1 MRWWRFGPGIGR
13 TAASGSASGPAIAT
27 ADRCLRAPF
36 LRLAGDERQ
45 PRQVFRQQLATFG
58 SDQPIT
64 EERKAGPRAGQVDT
78 VVWVELN
85 LAAISSLA
93 GVSGSRQEPSQRCLP
108 HRKRPA
114 SNALILEDMDG
125 VSLASSWQLPS
136 TKDARYFRK
145 STKDARYPLKVTK
158 DARHFQKYINNAQQF
173 RKPIKHA
180 HDCRGFIRIA
190 N

>member
-1 MRWWRFGPGIGR
+1 MHGARSCSFCDLILVGE
-13 TAASGSASGPAIAT
+13 AT
-27 ADRCLRAPF
+27 REA
-36 LRLAGDERQ
+36 
-45 PRQVFRQQLATFG
+45 
-58 SDQPIT
+58 
-64 EERKAGPRAGQVDT
+64 RAG
-78 VVWVELN
+78 
-85 LAAISSLA
+85 
-93 GVSGSRQEPSQRCLP
+93 CLP

-145 STKDARYPLKVTK
+145 STKDARYSRKFTK

>member
-1 MRWWRFGPGIGR
+1 MGIWRR
-13 TAASGSASGPAIAT
+13 TCSFHHP
-27 ADRCLRAPF
+27 APF
-36 LRLAGDERQ
+36 LRLAGGERQ
-45 PRQVFRQQLATFG
+45 PGQIFRQQLASFRR
-58 SDQPIT
+58 DQAIT
-64 EERKAGPRAGQVDT
+64 EERKTGPRAGQVNT
-78 VVWVELN
+78 VV
-85 LAAISSLA
+85 
-93 GVSGSRQEPSQRCLP
+93 RCLP

-145 STKDARYPLKVTK
+145 STKDARYSRKFTK

>member
-1 MRWWRFGPGIGR
+1 MDPTNCGRVSEPDRASFLCFPGNFS
-13 TAASGSASGPAIAT
+13 TS
-27 ADRCLRAPF
+27 
-36 LRLAGDERQ
+36 
-45 PRQVFRQQLATFG
+45 
-58 SDQPIT
+58 
-64 EERKAGPRAGQVDT
+64 
-78 VVWVELN
+78 
-85 LAAISSLA
+85 ISKS
-93 GVSGSRQEPSQRCLP
+93 CLP

-114 SNALILEDMDG
+114 SNALIVEDMDG

-136 TKDARYFRK
+136 TKDARYSRK
-145 STKDARYPLKVTK
+145 FTK

>member
-93 GVSGSRQEPSQRCLP
+93 GVSGSRQEPSQRPSHCHAEPTNRTKADTAFRIMYIMFYASWGGWHVSCRLP
-108 HRKRPA
+108 GTYSGMEPDRA
-114 SNALILEDMDG
+114 
-125 VSLASSWQLPS
+125 
-136 TKDARYFRK
+136 
-145 STKDARYPLKVTK
+145 
-158 DARHFQKYINNAQQF
+158 
-173 RKPIKHA
+173 
-180 HDCRGFIRIA
+180 
-190 N
+190 

>member
-1 MRWWRFGPGIGR
+1 MARGTRPGCR
-13 TAASGSASGPAIAT
+13 GSAPTVNASHALVAPWPRSRQVCCWWCGVRASHRHRRTLFAPAHHIPQIDDSGRMMANAGIAIA
-27 ADRCLRAPF
+27 RIS
-36 LRLAGDERQ
+36 G
-45 PRQVFRQQLATFG
+45 
-58 SDQPIT
+58 
-64 EERKAGPRAGQVDT
+64 T
-78 VVWVELN
+78 V
-85 LAAISSLA
+85 
-93 GVSGSRQEPSQRCLP
+93 CLP

-145 STKDARYPLKVTK
+145 STKDARYSRKFTK

>member
-1 MRWWRFGPGIGR
+1 MDLCGCGDPSRSCCKLILGGG
-13 TAASGSASGPAIAT
+13 ASS
-27 ADRCLRAPF
+27 
-36 LRLAGDERQ
+36 
-45 PRQVFRQQLATFG
+45 
-58 SDQPIT
+58 
-64 EERKAGPRAGQVDT
+64 
-78 VVWVELN
+78 
-85 LAAISSLA
+85 
-93 GVSGSRQEPSQRCLP
+93 RCLP

-114 SNALILEDMDG
+114 SNALIVEDMDG

-145 STKDARYPLKVTK
+145 STKDARYSRKFTK

>member
-1 MRWWRFGPGIGR
+1 MHGARSCSFCDLI
-13 TAASGSASGPAIAT
+13 
-27 ADRCLRAPF
+27 
-36 LRLAGDERQ
+36 
-45 PRQVFRQQLATFG
+45 
-58 SDQPIT
+58 
-64 EERKAGPRAGQVDT
+64 
-78 VVWVELN
+78 
-85 LAAISSLA
+85 
-93 GVSGSRQEPSQRCLP
+93 CLP

-145 STKDARYPLKVTK
+145 STKDARYSRKFTK

>member
-1 MRWWRFGPGIGR
+1 MLQSHPCR
-13 TAASGSASGPAIAT
+13 GS
-27 ADRCLRAPF
+27 
-36 LRLAGDERQ
+36 
-45 PRQVFRQQLATFG
+45 QQG
-58 SDQPIT
+58 
-64 EERKAGPRAGQVDT
+64 
-78 VVWVELN
+78 
-85 LAAISSLA
+85 
-93 GVSGSRQEPSQRCLP
+93 CLP

-145 STKDARYPLKVTK
+145 STKDARYSRKFTK

>member
-1 MRWWRFGPGIGR
+1 MPSYSRNRPKGR
-13 TAASGSASGPAIAT
+13 LVL
-27 ADRCLRAPF
+27 C
-36 LRLAGDERQ
+36 
-45 PRQVFRQQLATFG
+45 V
-58 SDQPIT
+58 
-64 EERKAGPRAGQVDT
+64 
-78 VVWVELN
+78 
-85 LAAISSLA
+85 
-93 GVSGSRQEPSQRCLP
+93 CLP

-145 STKDARYPLKVTK
+145 STKDARYSRKFTK

>member
-1 MRWWRFGPGIGR
+1 MTEVRAAWLHPAAKHQGRRRESGRLFRSSSKSGEAYPWILRIAGGFPNQIGR
-13 TAASGSASGPAIAT
+13 VSSVSRAT
-27 ADRCLRAPF
+27 
-36 LRLAGDERQ
+36 
-45 PRQVFRQQLATFG
+45 
-58 SDQPIT
+58 
-64 EERKAGPRAGQVDT
+64 
-78 VVWVELN
+78 
-85 LAAISSLA
+85 
-93 GVSGSRQEPSQRCLP
+93 SQRQCLP

-145 STKDARYPLKVTK
+145 STKDARYSRKFTK